1 MKYRPTLAHVDA
13 RQLDQFSVL
22 EKGYANLNLWFS
34 SESEA
39 LRFAI
44 QHGGRAV
51 RVGVQAVVLPETEA
65 ESGHEKRC

>member
-1 MKYRPTLAHVDA
+1 MDA
-13 RQLDQFSVL
+13 RQLEQFSIL

-39 LRFAI
+39 LRFAT

-51 RVGVQAVVLPETEA
+51 RVGMQAVVLPASEGERRD
-65 ESGHEKRC
+65 ERSC